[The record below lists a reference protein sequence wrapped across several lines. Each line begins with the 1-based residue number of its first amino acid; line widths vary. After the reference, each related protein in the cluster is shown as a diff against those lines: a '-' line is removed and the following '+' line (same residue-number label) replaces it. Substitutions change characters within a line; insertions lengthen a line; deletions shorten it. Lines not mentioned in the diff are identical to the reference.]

1 MAISSP
7 GIGSGLDVK
16 SIVSQLVAAEG
27 NPASARIDRDEGE
40 YQAKLSAFGSLKS
53 ALADFKSSLT
63 GLKDIANFQKRSV
76 NLSNKDL
83 FSAAAD
89 TTAVEGSY
97 DVAVNR
103 IAQKHKFASSAT
115 APATTFGG
123 AGGDSLTVTVG
134 TKTLTVDLSTA
145 KSLTDIHSAITTA
158 AQTQGVNVKAS
169 LINDGTNRT
178 LVLSSG
184 GDGYA
189 NRVQVGGTVGGTAA
203 STVLGFSTL
212 NKLPD
217 GSALASINQLDAEM
231 VVDGVTITRGSNA
244 ISDVI
249 TGVSFT
255 LTAAKPGTV
264 VNVAVSRNTASIQGS
279 VKGFVDSYNKLADV
293 MREMSLVDIEGKKR
307 GILVGDATLRTVMG
321 GLRTHM
327 SNAISGI
334 AGSYDTLASIGVT
347 TGKKDGKLIFDGAKL
362 SKALDTDFTSV
373 GQIFAGDNGYAARLD
388 DYLDGYVGTKGVLDS
403 RIDGLNTS
411 IKGIEKQ
418 RESLQYRM
426 DALEKRYTQQFSGL
440 DGLLSNMQLTSS
452 FLSQQLAILPKLTIN
467 RN

>member
-27 NPASARIDRDEGE
+27 NPASARIDRNEGE

-53 ALADFKSSLT
+53 ALADFKSSLA
-63 GLKDIANFQKRSV
+63 GLKDISNFQKRSV
-76 NLSNKDL
+76 TLSNKDL
-83 FSAAAD
+83 LSVSAD
-89 TTAVEGSY
+89 TTALEGSY
-97 DVAVNR
+97 DVEVNR
-103 IAQKHKFASSAT
+103 LAQKHKFASTAV

-134 TKTLTVDLSTA
+134 TKTLTVDLSAA
-145 KSLTDIHSAITTA
+145 KTLSDIHTAIAAA
-158 AQTQGVNVKAS
+158 AQSEGVNVKAS
-169 LINDGTNRT
+169 LINDGTNQT
-178 LVLSSG
+178 LVLTSG
-184 GDGYA
+184 GIGYD
-189 NRVQVGGTVGGTAA
+189 NRVQVGGTIGGTAA
-203 STVLGFSTL
+203 GTVLGFSTL

-217 GSALASINQLDAEM
+217 GSPLAALTQLNAEM

-249 TGVSFT
+249 TGVSFN
-255 LTAAKPGTV
+255 LTAAEPGTV
-264 VNVAVSRNTASIQGS
+264 VNVAVAQNTASIQSS

-327 SNAISGI
+327 SNAIGGI
-334 AGSYDTLASIGVT
+334 AGPYDTLAAIGVT
-347 TGKKDGKLIFDGAKL
+347 TSKDGKLTLDGSKL
-362 SKALDTDFTSV
+362 SKALDADFTVV

-388 DYLDGYVGTKGVLDS
+388 DYLDGYVGSKGVLDS
-403 RIDGLNTS
+403 RIDSLNTS
-411 IKGIEKQ
+411 IKGLDKQ
-418 RESLQYRM
+418 RESLQLRM

-440 DGLLSNMQLTSS
+440 DEIISSMQLTSS
-452 FLSQQLAILPKLTIN
+452 FLSQQLAILPKLTLN